1 MFTPEA
7 LAAKKTRGGGSVV
20 TPNTHVVTVSGDKE
34 YIAIYDVQTPSSI
47 TQTANYDISAVEG
60 GSGTINGISRGGAA
74 GLNTCNMPLHVV
86 NGVVYVA
93 INQSIYAYDVSD
105 PTTISELGS
114 IDLSAYTSHQI
125 EQCARNMHHDDRLF
139 ALTDFGSGSGA
150 ELFAID
156 ITDPSSMSYLGDVTI
171 TAESGQS
178 NVGYGAFASGYD
190 SDNYTDGHLAVPVD
204 KAVKGYELTGASR
217 SGLSLIWIE
226 NHATNSSATTTQ
238 IMGIDFCTG
247 FDNDTLTHTLVSFY
261 EAGKVAFTLNGSST
275 NTPFTNTGVLDDP
288 RGVRAIPYMS
298 NYTSDRTAFC
308 VAAYDDDALVIL
320 TNPDNNGPITVRVDQ
335 YNAANNGIQNIDVY
349 DEWIYCVGTVYNGFS
364 VWELTGSTSVSFAGS
379 IQDTTTYL
387 GKSFQIG
394 VIQ

>member
-7 LAAKKTRGGGSVV
+7 LATKPTRGGGSVV
-20 TPNTHVVTVSGDKE
+20 TPNTHVVTVSGEKE

-47 TQTANYDISAVEG
+47 TQTANYDLSAVEG
-60 GSGTINGISRGGAA
+60 GTGTINGISRGGAP
-74 GLNTCNMPLHVV
+74 GLNTCTMPLHVV

-114 IDLSAYTSHQI
+114 IDLSAYTSHQV

-150 ELFAID
+150 ELFCID
-156 ITDPSSMSYLGDVTI
+156 ITDPSSMSYLTDVTI

-178 NVGYGAFASGYD
+178 NVGYGSFASAYD
-190 SDNYTDGHLAVPVD
+190 SDSYTDGQVAVPVD
-204 KAVKGYELTGASR
+204 RAVKGYELTGASR
-217 SGLSLIWIE
+217 DGLSLIWIE
-226 NHATNSSATTTQ
+226 NHATNSSAATTQ

-247 FDNDTLTHTLVSFY
+247 LSNDTFTQTLVSFY
-261 EAGKVAFTLNGSST
+261 EAGKVAFTTNGYST
-275 NTPFTNTGVLDDP
+275 NTAFTDAAVLDDP
-288 RGVRAIPYMS
+288 RGIRALPAYS
-298 NYTSDRTAFC
+298 AYGTYTAFC

-320 TNPDNNGPITVRVDQ
+320 EKPSSGGTPVVRVDQ
-335 YNAANNGIQNIDVY
+335 YNAANNGIMNIDVY
-349 DEWIYCVGTVYNGFS
+349 DEWIYCVSTVYQGFS
-364 VWELTGSTSVSFAGS
+364 IWELTGSTSVSLAGS